1 MRYANERRGTIK
13 DAKMSGL
20 GLESV
25 PEEVLTA
32 LLEIW
37 KVRKESFS

>member
-1 MRYANERRGTIK
+1 MQYDNERRGTIM

-25 PEEVLTA
+25 SEEVLTA
-32 LLEIW
+32 LLEI
-37 KVRKESFS
+37 

>member
-1 MRYANERRGTIK
+1 MRYAERKGTIK
-13 DAKMSGL
+13 DAKTSGL

-32 LLEIW
+32 LLEI
-37 KVRKESFS
+37 